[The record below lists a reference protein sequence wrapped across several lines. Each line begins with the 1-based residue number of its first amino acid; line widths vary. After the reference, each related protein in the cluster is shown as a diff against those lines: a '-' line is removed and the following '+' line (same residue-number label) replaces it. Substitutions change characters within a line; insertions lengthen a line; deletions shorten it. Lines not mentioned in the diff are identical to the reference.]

1 MKKLRGVLIGAATLC
16 CLPIYLV
23 ALIAWVGYVMYCVI
37 TKLFTLRECWDI
49 VIETFKYLIFAYGY
63 FIETGKMYQE

>member
-1 MKKLRGVLIGAATLC
+1 MKTLRGVLIGAATIC

-23 ALIAWVGYVMYCVI
+23 ALIALVVYVIYCVI

-49 VIETFKYLIFAYGY
+49 VIEACKHLIFTYRY
-63 FIETGKMYQE
+63 FIETGMIYQE